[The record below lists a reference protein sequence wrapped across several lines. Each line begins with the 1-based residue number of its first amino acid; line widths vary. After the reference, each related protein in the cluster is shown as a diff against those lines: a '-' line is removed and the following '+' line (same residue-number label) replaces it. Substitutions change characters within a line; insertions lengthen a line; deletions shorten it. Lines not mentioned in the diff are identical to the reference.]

1 MIRNIAHRGPGW
13 RRAFALAATGMLIGA
28 VILIGSSVLIASA
41 AAPITSANLSPTAN
55 HAPNGWTNPGNAWD
69 GDGTNYATATQNS
82 DQGYSSFNLPAVPDG
97 SIITGIRV
105 TAVAKVTDADCDLGV
120 SLSWNNGSNTTTRQD
135 QSLGTNDTTVTFGGV
150 PGSTGNNGDTF
161 GRVWSPSELT
171 NGNFVAIVRSVD
183 TGSSCSGSATTSL
196 KSIQVAVA
204 YRPGTAG
211 TANPAIVP
219 GQVCG
224 QADFNFVV
232 DTSGSIGSTN
242 MATVRSQLQAFANT
256 YQTGGDGLYSL
267 TSFSSAASTRTAGF
281 VNAATFNTAASN
293 LPASNG
299 RTYTSG
305 GISTGAGNN
314 ANDRAGVPN
323 IMFVL
328 TDGSPNVTTS
338 GVEPSLT
345 LPQTWQDAADAAIG
359 AANSARGSYVVNA
372 VFVGTG
378 DTSLPFT
385 SAYDAAYTSF
395 VMTQIG
401 GGGYSSISDFGNI
414 ANGLLDLLGC
424 RNIVVTKVTDLHQS
438 DTTFTGSISNAQDNN
453 VPAAWSVTSVASNS
467 TTRTSDTVFVARNH
481 AHTVT
486 EDAVPAGWTLKGWYG
501 PISTTA
507 LCPTDPAQYSG
518 TSIVIP
524 SGTSDQQVCVFNSF
538 AANPALTLDKTTS
551 TANYDSVG
559 DVISYSYLL
568 TNSGNVSLVAPYSV
582 SDNKATVT
590 CPQTPSPL
598 VPGGTITCTATYVV
612 TQADLNAGSV
622 INLATGQATFNGQP
636 VNSNQDS
643 VTVPGVQT
651 PQLTLDKTTST
662 ANYDS
667 VGDVI
672 SYSYLL
678 TNSGNVSLVAP
689 YSVSDNKATVTCP
702 QTPSPLVPGGTITCT
717 ATYVVTQADL
727 NAGSVINLATGQATF
742 NGQPVNSNQDSVTV
756 PGVQTPQLT
765 LDKTTSTAN
774 YDSVGD
780 VISYSYL
787 LTNSGN
793 VSLVA
798 PYSVSDNKATV
809 TCPQTPSPLV
819 PGGTITCTATYVVTQ
834 ADLNA
839 GSVINLATGQ
849 ATFNGQPVNS
859 NQDSVTVPGVQTP
872 QLTLDKTTSTANY
885 DSVGDVISYSY
896 LLTNSGNVSLVAPYS
911 VSDNKATVTCPQT
924 PSPLVPGGTITC
936 TATYVVTQADLNAGS
951 VINLATGQ
959 ATFNGQ
965 PVNSNQDSVTV
976 PGVQTPQLTLDKTT
990 STANY
995 DSVGDVISYSYL
1007 LTNSGNV
1014 SLVAPY
1020 SVSDN
1025 KATVTCPQTPSPL
1038 VPGGTITCTAT
1049 YVVTQADLNAG
1060 SVINLATGQAT
1071 FNGQP
1076 VNSNQDSVTVPG
1088 VQRPAISITK
1098 GVSLFAI
1105 GPWGPSETVA
1115 VGSTVYYRVVVTN
1128 TGNVTL
1134 TGVTLTDDVV
1144 PGLGGCAVPATLV
1157 PNDSFTC
1164 DYTDTVVLGTT
1175 VNTATA
1181 DAVQVDP
1188 VEDTASVLGVQ
1199 PNLDVVKTVD
1209 KTTAQP
1215 GDVLTY
1221 TITLTNNGTA
1231 DATGVDILDDVSV
1244 LTPYGTISDVSPA
1257 ATGPGNLEWAGQ
1269 TIPADG
1275 NPYAYSFKLTL
1286 NSSGWQA
1293 GDTFVKNTVVVSGTP
1308 NPCAQPD
1315 VAGVPPWGTATVVTT
1330 ASKLTIKKTVNPT
1343 QMIAGSAAATTY
1355 TIVVRNEGDG
1365 ATAGPVVV
1373 TDVGMPPF
1381 FSPSSITCTSD
1392 PGNLNIPGPTCD
1404 YGDLVSEPKSTSGRW
1419 RPASPS
1425 RSRSRVSSHPA
1436 GPVRAPTSRT
1446 PAPAKSPPRRSS
1458 APAA

>member
-1 MIRNIAHRGPGW
+1 M
-13 RRAFALAATGMLIGA
+13 
-28 VILIGSSVLIASA
+28 
-41 AAPITSANLSPTAN
+41 
-55 HAPNGWTNPGNAWD
+55 
-69 GDGTNYATATQNS
+69 
-82 DQGYSSFNLPAVPDG
+82 
-97 SIITGIRV
+97 
-105 TAVAKVTDADCDLGV
+105 
-120 SLSWNNGSNTTTRQD
+120 
-135 QSLGTNDTTVTFGGV
+135 
-150 PGSTGNNGDTF
+150 
-161 GRVWSPSELT
+161 
-171 NGNFVAIVRSVD
+171 
-183 TGSSCSGSATTSL
+183 
-196 KSIQVAVA
+196 
-204 YRPGTAG
+204 
-211 TANPAIVP
+211 
-219 GQVCG
+219 
-224 QADFNFVV
+224 
-232 DTSGSIGSTN
+232 
-242 MATVRSQLQAFANT
+242 
-256 YQTGGDGLYSL
+256 
-267 TSFSSAASTRTAGF
+267 
-281 VNAATFNTAASN
+281 
-293 LPASNG
+293 
-299 RTYTSG
+299 
-305 GISTGAGNN
+305 
-314 ANDRAGVPN
+314 
-323 IMFVL
+323 
-328 TDGSPNVTTS
+328 
-338 GVEPSLT
+338 
-345 LPQTWQDAADAAIG
+345 
-359 AANSARGSYVVNA
+359 
-372 VFVGTG
+372 
-378 DTSLPFT
+378 
-385 SAYDAAYTSF
+385 
-395 VMTQIG
+395 
-401 GGGYSSISDFGNI
+401 
-414 ANGLLDLLGC
+414 
-424 RNIVVTKVTDLHQS
+424 
-438 DTTFTGSISNAQDNN
+438 
-453 VPAAWSVTSVASNS
+453 
-467 TTRTSDTVFVARNH
+467 
-481 AHTVT
+481 
-486 EDAVPAGWTLKGWYG
+486 
-501 PISTTA
+501 
-507 LCPTDPAQYSG
+507 
-518 TSIVIP
+518 
-524 SGTSDQQVCVFNSF
+524 
-538 AANPALTLDKTTS
+538 
-551 TANYDSVG
+551 
-559 DVISYSYLL
+559 
-568 TNSGNVSLVAPYSV
+568 
-582 SDNKATVT
+582 
-590 CPQTPSPL
+590 
-598 VPGGTITCTATYVV
+598 
-612 TQADLNAGSV
+612 
-622 INLATGQATFNGQP
+622 
-636 VNSNQDS
+636 
-643 VTVPGVQT
+643 
-651 PQLTLDKTTST
+651 
-662 ANYDS
+662 
-667 VGDVI
+667 
-672 SYSYLL
+672 
-678 TNSGNVSLVAP
+678 
-689 YSVSDNKATVTCP
+689 
-702 QTPSPLVPGGTITCT
+702 
-717 ATYVVTQADL
+717 
-727 NAGSVINLATGQATF
+727 
-742 NGQPVNSNQDSVTV
+742 
-756 PGVQTPQLT
+756 QTPQLT

-1315 VAGVPPWGTATVVTT
+1315 VAGVPPCGTTTVVTT

-1404 YGDLVSEPKSTSGRW
+1404 YGDLVSTGIDFGQMAAGQSITITIAGLAQPSGPGQSTNVAYACPGEVAA
-1419 RPASPS
+1419 PAL
-1425 RSRSRVSSHPA
+1425 V
-1436 GPVRAPTSRT
+1436 GPGCVNDDATIIVTAIAPTPTPTAVPTPVPTPTEYTPPPYPSFTPEPAT
-1446 PAPAKSPPRRSS
+1446 PAPAPTVTPTPTLEPTPPPTPTPTPAGSVAAVTSKPIVTPPPTNTDGSGGSGGGLGLAAALALLVVAAGTLLLATPSRRR
-1458 APAA
+1458 ARR